1 MLCMSLANYNETRNQ
16 QSINLVIMLE
26 LYSIGISDLFIQHV
40 IVIILI
46 ETRLYQE
53 ILINLLKIS
62 SWTILLQP
70 WISFLFNFPQSPTA
84 ILLNELLWNRQ
95 YCANTDPQLISFPIC
110 TESIQQSFWSTSH
123 AITALRWTSKKSLHI
138 SLPPPHI
145 PGYPLLRVIV
155 LSLLLSWQSGCWVSR
170 VRIM

>member
-1 MLCMSLANYNETRNQ
+1 MSLANYNETRNQ

-62 SWTILLQP
+62 S
-70 WISFLFNFPQSPTA
+70 
-84 ILLNELLWNRQ
+84 
-95 YCANTDPQLISFPIC
+95 
-110 TESIQQSFWSTSH
+110 
-123 AITALRWTSKKSLHI
+123 
-138 SLPPPHI
+138 
-145 PGYPLLRVIV
+145 
-155 LSLLLSWQSGCWVSR
+155 
-170 VRIM
+170 

>member
-16 QSINLVIMLE
+16 LSINLVIMLE

-62 SWTILLQP
+62 S
-70 WISFLFNFPQSPTA
+70 
-84 ILLNELLWNRQ
+84 
-95 YCANTDPQLISFPIC
+95 
-110 TESIQQSFWSTSH
+110 
-123 AITALRWTSKKSLHI
+123 
-138 SLPPPHI
+138 
-145 PGYPLLRVIV
+145 
-155 LSLLLSWQSGCWVSR
+155 
-170 VRIM
+170 

>member
-62 SWTILLQP
+62 S
-70 WISFLFNFPQSPTA
+70 
-84 ILLNELLWNRQ
+84 
-95 YCANTDPQLISFPIC
+95 
-110 TESIQQSFWSTSH
+110 
-123 AITALRWTSKKSLHI
+123 
-138 SLPPPHI
+138 
-145 PGYPLLRVIV
+145 
-155 LSLLLSWQSGCWVSR
+155 
-170 VRIM
+170 